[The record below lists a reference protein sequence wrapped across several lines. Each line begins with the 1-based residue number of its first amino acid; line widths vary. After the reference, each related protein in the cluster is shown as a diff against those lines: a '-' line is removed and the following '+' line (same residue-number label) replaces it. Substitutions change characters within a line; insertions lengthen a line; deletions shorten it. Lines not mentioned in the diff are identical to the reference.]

1 MAHAQEHPTQ
11 FLHDNNIYD
20 YANEDDDYDD
30 LPNYFDDIDMSSPIV
45 SFGDPN
51 LDEIAQQI
59 SLVVFNLTLDN
70 NIQDDN
76 GVEFE
81 DDFVDNDED
90 LFMPNIVESFEEPDN
105 NDVAWQVALI
115 VINDVLDEIIHDH
128 DGQEALY
135 F

>member
-20 YANEDDDYDD
+20 YANEDDDYVD

-51 LDEIAQQI
+51 LNEIAQQI

-128 DGQEALY
+128 DGQEAL
-135 F
+135 